1 MVSPIKIYSLSHLY
15 LAKEAATN
23 TFIHSL
29 IYTSPKGRRQTH
41 LLKTMMFLI
50 IIFII
55 PQNMPHVK
63 RYLNIHCINFL
74 WETPLLIFTHTLFYL
89 VSFLYCCAFLFFR
102 FQMYMFL
109 LLQHLFLY
117 FLLLFY
123 HIFLVLY

>member
-63 RYLNIHCINFL
+63 QYFYFVNIF
-74 WETPLLIFTHTLFYL
+74 IFSNY
-89 VSFLYCCAFLFFR
+89 
-102 FQMYMFL
+102 
-109 LLQHLFLY
+109 
-117 FLLLFY
+117 
-123 HIFLVLY
+123 IFLIWKLINLTGVDLNLQFPARVGKGKRN